1 MTPQEFAEKITGQE
15 YPFELEDRELAKHH
29 MLIVLWG
36 QSDDLLEVDGL
47 IRDECSA
54 WEGRTARFGS
64 HGFLEINEDGSLQ
77 SAEPTTVQ
85 ECREIVENFDSSFE
99 VKAEWCPGGTN
110 LSWRITADT
119 IPSERKAVFV
129 VVEDGEPMCEG
140 LVVRMPV
147 SQTTQLSR

>member
-29 MLIVLWG
+29 GFIVLWG
-36 QSDDLLEVDGL
+36 HSDDLLEADGL
-47 IRDECSA
+47 IRDECGA
-54 WEGRTARFGS
+54 YDGTTARFGS
-64 HGFLEINEDGSLQ
+64 HGFLEISEDGSLLK
-77 SAEPTTVQ
+77 PPITVQ
-85 ECREIVENFDSSFE
+85 ECREIVESFDSSFE
-99 VKAEWCPGGTN
+99 VKAEWCPQGTS

-119 IPSERKAVFV
+119 IPSENKAAFV
-129 VVEDGEPMCEG
+129 VVEDDEPMCEG